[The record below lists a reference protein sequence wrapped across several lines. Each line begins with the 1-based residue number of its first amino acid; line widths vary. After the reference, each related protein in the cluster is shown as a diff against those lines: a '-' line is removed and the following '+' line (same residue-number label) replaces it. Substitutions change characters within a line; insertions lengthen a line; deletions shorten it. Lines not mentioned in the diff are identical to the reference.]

1 MTIFEP
7 KRAILE
13 AKMTKGN
20 FSRGLLGEVGG
31 MAEAFS
37 EARIER
43 VQLEYGKI
51 PYAGHP

>member
-1 MTIFEP
+1 MIIL
-7 KRAILE
+7 KAKIAILE
-13 AKMTKGN
+13 TKIAGKY
-20 FSRGLLGEVGG
+20 FGRGLLMENGG

-43 VQLEYGKI
+43 VQLEYRKI